1 MSEVCVRVRVGEEHY
16 ALDVAHVVE
25 VADLGAPTPVPGAGP
40 AFLGV
45 GNLHGQVVPFLDLA
59 ALLGA
64 GRGALPARA
73 VVVEDGV
80 RRAGLAVDEVMS
92 VGAAPEATEA
102 PESSLLSG
110 AALLDG
116 TLVGIV
122 DVPALLAVAT
132 EAAGS

>member
-16 ALDVAHVVE
+16 ALDVVHVIE
-25 VADLGAPTPVPGAGP
+25 VAHLRTPTPVPGAGP

-45 GNLHGQVVPFLDLA
+45 GDVHGQVVPLLDLA

-64 GRGALPARA
+64 GGGEPPPR
-73 VVVEDGV
+73 VVVVDDGG
-80 RRAGLAVDEVMS
+80 RRAGLAVDEVET
-92 VGAAPEATEA
+92 VGAAPEASETPDA
-102 PESSLLSG
+102 PLLTG

-116 TLVGIV
+116 VLVGIV
-122 DVPALLAVAT
+122 DVPALLAAAA